1 MDVKVSKEIS
11 RLADGLIK
19 RTSSVL
25 DEIDSKAVHEE
36 EKGDQLEEKE
46 VIWWVNKASWKH
58 KQESA
63 EFSRDK
69 SCAKGNPF
77 LV

>member
-1 MDVKVSKEIS
+1 MAKFTRCISSTRIGSSVLEMDVKVSKDIS

-25 DEIDSKAVHEE
+25 DEIDSRTVHKE

-46 VIWWVNKASWKH
+46 V
-58 KQESA
+58 
-63 EFSRDK
+63 R
-69 SCAKGNPF
+69 C
-77 LV
+77 

>member
-1 MDVKVSKEIS
+1 MAKLTRCISSTRIGSPVLKMDVKVSKEIS

-46 VIWWVNKASWKH
+46 VI
-58 KQESA
+58 
-63 EFSRDK
+63 
-69 SCAKGNPF
+69 C
-77 LV
+77 

>member
-1 MDVKVSKEIS
+1 MAKLTRCISSTRIGSSVLKMDVKVSKEIS

-46 VIWWVNKASWKH
+46 VI
-58 KQESA
+58 
-63 EFSRDK
+63 F
-69 SCAKGNPF
+69 
-77 LV
+77 